1 MKILVA
7 LIAATFTLSVYA
19 NENYECEFIGP
30 NYNLNIQEDGS
41 ITLSNKFKSYECKK
55 GYVNLPG
62 TEAILSKI
70 FCISQSGSVSYFAN
84 ENADGN
90 IVLSKELLFSRDIL
104 CKRI

>member
-1 MKILVA
+1 MKFLLV
-7 LIAATFTLSVYA
+7 LIAATFTLSTYA
-19 NENYECEFIGP
+19 NENYECEFFGP

-41 ITLSNKFKSYECKK
+41 MTLSNKFKSYECKK

-70 FCISQSGSVSYFAN
+70 FCVSKTDSVSYFAN

-90 IVLSKELLFSRDIL
+90 IVLAKDLIFSRDIL
-104 CKRI
+104 CKKF

>member
-1 MKILVA
+1 MKFLIALV
-7 LIAATFTLSVYA
+7 AATFTLSVYA
-19 NENYECEFIGP
+19 NENYECEFLGP

-70 FCISQSGSVSYFAN
+70 FCVSQNDSVSYFAN

-104 CKRI
+104 CKKI